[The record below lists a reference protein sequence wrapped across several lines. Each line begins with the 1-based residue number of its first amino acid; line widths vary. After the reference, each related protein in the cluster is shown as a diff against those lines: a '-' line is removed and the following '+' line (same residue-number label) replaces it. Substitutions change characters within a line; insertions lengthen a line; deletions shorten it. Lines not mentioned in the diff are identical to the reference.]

1 VNLRNGVGVSA
12 MQTTRPLSTLLTV
25 DDIRDW
31 KSRNLAIGEKISA
44 LEAERADILR
54 KLEAASVF
62 YDQSRLVD
70 EAPPKSAVAHIERNI
85 SFAEASEGAAKIG
98 RVAKG
103 TWTRAIRTAL
113 SAHFRGIAIPKL
125 KAELSRGELGD
136 LIQGNDKGF
145 YGAID
150 KLQRQGELQKYK
162 GRIFSKENF
171 ESFQNRVLLGEEADI
186 PDSEHNDSRS
196 SPFMVATLDL
206 IQSHRSGIDS
216 ASLIAKL
223 GLIPELKGFLKN
235 KTYAYNVFKR
245 FVDRGQVK
253 KIDSKFYP
261 LDSEI
266 QSSRVDLLEA
276 KMS

>member
-1 VNLRNGVGVSA
+1 MNLRKGVGALA

-31 KSRNLAIGEKISA
+31 KSRNLEIGEQISA

-62 YDQSRLVD
+62 YDQSRLID
-70 EAPPKSAVAHIERNI
+70 EAPPKSAVAHIERKT
-85 SFAEASEGAAKIG
+85 SFGEAAEGVAKAG

-103 TWTRAIRTAL
+103 TWTRAIRAAV
-113 SAHFRGIAIPKL
+113 SSHFRGISIPKL

-136 LIQGNDKGF
+136 LIQVNDKGF
-145 YGAID
+145 YGAVD
-150 KLQRQGELQKYK
+150 KLQRQSELQKYK

-171 ESFQNRVLLGEEADI
+171 KSFQNKVLSGEEADI
-186 PDSEHNDSRS
+186 PDSEHNDGRS

-223 GLIPELKGFLKN
+223 GSIPELSGFLKN

-266 QSSRVDLLEA
+266 QSSQVELLEA
-276 KMS
+276 KMN